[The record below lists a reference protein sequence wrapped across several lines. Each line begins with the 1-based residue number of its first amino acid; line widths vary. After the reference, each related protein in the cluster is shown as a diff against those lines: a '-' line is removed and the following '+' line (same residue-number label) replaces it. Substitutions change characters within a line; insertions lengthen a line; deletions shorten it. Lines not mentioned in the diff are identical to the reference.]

1 VYIKP
6 DLVAPGINVITTRSG
21 GGYEALTGTSAAA
34 PFVTGAA
41 SLLMEWGIVNKND
54 PFLYGQRMK
63 SFLRKGARR
72 EPGIIY
78 PNPEWGYGFLCIRDT
93 LNLLGRGNY

>member
-1 VYIKP
+1 
-6 DLVAPGINVITTRSG
+6 
-21 GGYEALTGTSAAA
+21 
-34 PFVTGAA
+34 
-41 SLLMEWGIVNKND
+41 MQWGIVNRND

-72 EPGIIY
+72 EPNIIY

-93 LNLLGRGNY
+93 LDLLSGR

>member
-1 VYIKP
+1 MYIKP

-41 SLLMEWGIVNKND
+41 SLLMEWGIVNRND
-54 PFLYGQRMK
+54 PFLFGQRMK
-63 SFLRKGARR
+63 SFLRKGAIRT
-72 EPGIIY
+72 PGITY
-78 PNPEWGYGFLCIRDT
+78 PNRIWGYGFLCIRDT
-93 LNLLGRGNY
+93 LFLLAGGR